1 MQNVRPCGNDWH
13 HPVTKARRLRGWEA
27 FVTTLALAAIALVL
41 LLALPLRAEEERRE
55 RIPGGCREL
64 ASPDADPRRSGAR
77 HRIPQSHERPGPGGA
92 ALPRG
97 DAPPLVG
104 SPAPN

>member
-1 MQNVRPCGNDWH
+1 MQDIRPCGSDWR

-41 LLALPLRAEEERRE
+41 LLALPSRSEGEQRE

-64 ASPDADPRRSGAR
+64 ADRVGLPLTLTHAEATRAIAYLSLMSSRDPAVLRCR
-77 HRIPQSHERPGPGGA
+77 A
-92 ALPRG
+92 AMLR
-97 DAPPLVG
+97 
-104 SPAPN
+104 